1 MKKGIPFIVF
11 FPGLIFLVILGFFGH
26 IFSERWVENNLREEL
41 TRLSDVVHYAIESKK
56 VMALEGTRDDEKK
69 PQYLDLQ
76 TQFIRIGEVL
86 KKFDIAWIYILRK
99 EEESWIF
106 LVDSVEVSSP
116 DHAFPGEVYMS
127 HPKELDLMLQT
138 QEPTIVG
145 PYSDQWGTF
154 ISSFIPMRNASTGEV
169 SDILGL
175 DIYADVWQREIVQA
189 QIMSWTGVGVLIF
202 FWVIFF
208 VFQWK
213 RSQNE
218 QKIHIRELQLESV
231 TNNIQDVVYR
241 VNQDGV
247 ITYISPSCERIF
259 GYTPSEIEGK
269 SIDTFFHSEVK
280 NEEKKKFFQA
290 FQVKN
295 DRPLNISLLH
305 KNGTKIDTQILGMFL
320 EEKPDEIEFQGIIHD
335 VGKEQKNEEKIKDQT
350 EYLQKSQK
358 ALLNVLKD
366 IEMEREKIEQ
376 EKDKLNAIVYSIG
389 DGVFVV
395 DKDSRIILANN
406 IASQLSGY
414 SREELLDVRYYETM
428 KFVLENDTTKIDMFV
443 EDVIRTGVMKQRSES
458 VVLIQKNGNTIPVA
472 HSASPFKNK
481 NGEIIGCVV
490 VFRDVT
496 KDREINKMKSEFVS
510 VASHQLRTPLTSIKW
525 FAELLFDENNSN
537 LTSDQKE
544 WIKEIYDGNERLI
557 DLVNDLLNVSRIETG
572 KNFVVERKKM
582 DVVKIIRDVV
592 KKQTP
597 SAKEKNITLLLGT
610 HIPETLLLDID
621 GVKIEQVFQNLLSNA
636 IKYSPENSE
645 VQFGF
650 LDEGSSVCFS
660 VKDSGIGIPEDQKKH
675 LFEKFFR
682 ASNVIMTETQGTG
695 LGLYIAKSIIE
706 GHGGSIWF
714 ESHTKGTTFFIR
726 LHK

>member
-1 MKKGIPFIVF
+1 M
-11 FPGLIFLVILGFFGH
+11 
-26 IFSERWVENNLREEL
+26 
-41 TRLSDVVHYAIESKK
+41 
-56 VMALEGTRDDEKK
+56 
-69 PQYLDLQ
+69 
-76 TQFIRIGEVL
+76 
-86 KKFDIAWIYILRK
+86 
-99 EEESWIF
+99 
-106 LVDSVEVSSP
+106 
-116 DHAFPGEVYMS
+116 
-127 HPKELDLMLQT
+127 
-138 QEPTIVG
+138 
-145 PYSDQWGTF
+145 
-154 ISSFIPMRNASTGEV
+154 
-169 SDILGL
+169 
-175 DIYADVWQREIVQA
+175 
-189 QIMSWTGVGVLIF
+189 
-202 FWVIFF
+202 
-208 VFQWK
+208 
-213 RSQNE
+213 
-218 QKIHIRELQLESV
+218 
-231 TNNIQDVVYR
+231 
-241 VNQDGV
+241 
-247 ITYISPSCERIF
+247 
-259 GYTPSEIEGK
+259 
-269 SIDTFFHSEVK
+269 
-280 NEEKKKFFQA
+280 
-290 FQVKN
+290 
-295 DRPLNISLLH
+295 
-305 KNGTKIDTQILGMFL
+305 
-320 EEKPDEIEFQGIIHD
+320 
-335 VGKEQKNEEKIKDQT
+335 
-350 EYLQKSQK
+350 
-358 ALLNVLKD
+358 NVP
-366 IEMEREKIEQ
+366 Q
-376 EKDKLNAIVYSIG
+376 EKDKLNAILYSIG

-395 DKDSRIILANN
+395 DKDSQIILANN

-414 SREELLDVRYYETM
+414 SREELLSGAYFEKL
-428 KFVLENDTTKIDMFV
+428 KFAFENDTTKVDSFV
-443 EDVIRTGVMKQRSES
+443 EDVIRSGVMKQRSES

-472 HSASPFKNK
+472 HSTSPFKNK

-537 LTSDQKE
+537 LTPDQKE

-582 DVVKIIRDVV
+582 DIVKIIRDVV
-592 KKQTP
+592 KKQAP
-597 SAKEKNITLLLGT
+597 DAKEKNITLLLDA

-660 VKDSGIGIPEDQKKH
+660 VKDSGIGIPEDQKRY